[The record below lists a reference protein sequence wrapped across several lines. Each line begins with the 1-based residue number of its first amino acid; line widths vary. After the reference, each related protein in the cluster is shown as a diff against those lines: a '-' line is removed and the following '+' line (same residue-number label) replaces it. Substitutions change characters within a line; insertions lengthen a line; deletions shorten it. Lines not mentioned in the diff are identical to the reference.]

1 MFIRSALPAKFMSR
15 YHLSLPSLLFRTA
28 LASVGGF
35 ALAFSFCAG
44 GAILLGLV
52 FGMTRGEAMV
62 LTAMPAFLVWM
73 MAALIAYAAQSN
85 RRAATWVLGGTAFF
99 GALAWW
105 LGPLS
110 APGVA

>member
-1 MFIRSALPAKFMSR
+1 MSR
-15 YHLSLPSLLFRTA
+15 YHLNLPSLLFRTA

-35 ALAFSFCAG
+35 ALAFSFSAG
-44 GAILLGLV
+44 AAILFGLA
-52 FGMTRGEAMV
+52 FGLARGEAMV
-62 LTAMPAFLVWM
+62 LTAMLALLVWM
-73 MAALIAYAAQSN
+73 MAVLVAYAARSN
-85 RRAATWVLGGTAFF
+85 RRAAAWVLGGSALF

>member
-1 MFIRSALPAKFMSR
+1 MSR
-15 YHLSLPSLLFRTA
+15 YHLSLPSLLLRTV

-52 FGMTRGEAMV
+52 FGMSRAEAFV
-62 LTAMPAFLVWM
+62 LTTMLAFLVWM
-73 MAALIAYAAQSN
+73 MAVLVAYAAQSN
-85 RRAATWVLGGTAFF
+85 RRAAAWVIGGTAVF

-110 APGVA
+110 APGLAA

>member
-1 MFIRSALPAKFMSR
+1 MGLSAKFMSR
-15 YHLSLPSLLFRTA
+15 YHLSLSSLLFRTV

-44 GAILLGLV
+44 AAVLLGV
-52 FGMTRGEAMV
+52 AFGMTRGEAMV
-62 LTAMPAFLVWM
+62 LTAMFAFLVWM
-73 MAALIAYAAQSN
+73 MAVLIAYAARSN
-85 RRAATWVLGGTAFF
+85 RRAAAWVLGGTVLF

-110 APGVA
+110 ASGVA